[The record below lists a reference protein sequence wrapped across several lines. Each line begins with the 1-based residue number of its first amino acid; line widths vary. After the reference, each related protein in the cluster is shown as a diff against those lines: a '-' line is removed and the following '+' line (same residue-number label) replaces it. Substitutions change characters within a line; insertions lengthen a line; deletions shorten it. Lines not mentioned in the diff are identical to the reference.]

1 MNYTLDTAAI
11 RRRFEQAIIGIR
23 QDGTM
28 AVLVPSGNGI
38 YFDLVSGYR
47 MNDDNCYRDF
57 SQFPTLIRPGDRC
70 EFSYVGRENLW
81 DAGTYQGVRMSE
93 YMFQSDLQVGGG
105 RAVYSLIRPL
115 PAAETEAEVEPE
127 TTLLDEIR
135 SAINRNSAEND
146 SDTPDFILARFLTE
160 CLNAWNKTVAERE
173 KWYNRS
179 CGGSKSITDNFHPNQ
194 PLSRLTAA
202 EQELA
207 AIRAEMKQ
215 VQK

>member
-1 MNYTLDTAAI
+1 MEFTLDTAAI
-11 RRRFEQAIIGIR
+11 RKRFEQAIIGIR

-28 AVLVPSGNGI
+28 AVLIPTYDKRSI
-38 YFDLVSGYR
+38 DLVTGAAYYDMPLS
-47 MNDDNCYRDF
+47 DVI
-57 SQFPTLIRPGDRC
+57 FPTLIRPGDRV
-70 EFSYVGRENLW
+70 EV
-81 DAGTYQGVRMSE
+81 
-93 YMFQSDLQVGGG
+93 SDGDGNEI
-105 RAVYSLIRPL
+105 AVYRGFTGGTLFPFSAIACDSDDPDGDTYRYIRPL

-207 AIRAEMKQ
+207 AIRAEMEQ
-215 VQK
+215 VQR